1 MENKLKVMDNRQKI
15 EEKFTLETEV
25 KFLLE
30 KKENIYIENS
40 RLKLQDS
47 ETLNLNN
54 KSISITKESNNIST
68 KKNYMRNI
76 FSSIFSLSLF
86 TDKNKLAKYLNIKET
101 IVNIKNKMIS
111 FRNNIIYLIIYYIF
125 NNSNNNFFNKKSIIK

>member
-1 MENKLKVMDNRQKI
+1 MENKLKALDKTRQKI

-25 KFLLE
+25 KFQLE

-86 TDKNKLAKYLNIKET
+86 TDKNKLTKYWNIKER
-101 IVNIKNKMIS
+101 IVNIKNKIIS
-111 FRNNIIYLIIYYIF
+111 FRNNIIYLIIAIII
-125 NNSNNNFFNKKSIIK
+125 SLIKKV